1 MRQAGAGARIAGSA
15 LAVAIAV
22 WLIPASIHIVGWR
35 GTRADVV
42 AFVPPVSRL
51 WWGLVAAAIIL
62 AALRL
67 TARGPVS
74 LSSFARGVSPLLMLL
89 AWTIPY
95 IPGLAIRFPL
105 LLVMTGPGRWIIAA
119 TALAGALWSLRQPG
133 DVTAPIA
140 AWATPR
146 RVCLCTFIVYASLGW
161 YVTRATGPLGDE
173 PQYLT
178 LAHSL
183 LVDHDIAIGNNFDAR
198 DYRLFYQGPIKPHLA
213 APGINDKVYTF
224 HAPGTAAIVLP
235 GYAIA
240 GYRGAV
246 LTMALVAALAV
257 AVQFRLALA
266 LAGPHAALL
275 SWFATAFTIPFAPF
289 SWSIY
294 SEMPAALLTALAA
307 WWMWSPLPRA
317 RIWWLRGMALA
328 VFPWLHLKFVLLFIC
343 LVASLAL
350 RLRRHIGAAIAL
362 ASPLALSVMLWLFS
376 YYVRYGVFNPI
387 KPYQT
392 GSGGDVQLNVAN
404 SLRVTLGLL
413 FDRAFGVLP
422 YSPIFFLV
430 VVGWWYLIRDR
441 NTRGLAVGLTAA
453 LAVFLASLTR
463 TFGWWGGSS
472 APARFLVPAVPLVA
486 PMLAMGFR
494 GLRQSAWRALGLLAL
509 LWSIGSLV
517 AMTAVPSMRLLY
529 NSRESTGRLTE
540 AIQGDGPL
548 SFVLPS
554 FIGVDWHAGIP
565 GLAWWFGAVLC
576 GIVAAQILGRPRR
589 RTEAPFGLWMSA
601 AVVGAFLVVESIG
614 AGGLLTKNDRLETA
628 RNGRGRL
635 LAHYDGGNLIAKDL
649 SDGRRLNEAEVLERG
664 RIAVQNPYPLADDE
678 SRDRGETETLPA
690 GTYEAL
696 VWFGG
701 GFERRGEFLV
711 SDRRTRRTLGRKR
724 GTLSNP
730 SSVTFALDAPVSN
743 VTFLVRGD
751 TLAADVVRLEIRP
764 LTIVPRTARR

>member
-1 MRQAGAGARIAGSA
+1 MRQAWAGARIAGSA
-15 LAVAIAV
+15 LAVTIAV

-35 GTRADVV
+35 GSRAEVV
-42 AFVPPVSRL
+42 AFMPPVSRL
-51 WWGLVAAAIIL
+51 WWGLVAAGTIL
-62 AALRL
+62 GALRL
-67 TARGPVS
+67 TARGTVS
-74 LSSFARGVSPLLMLL
+74 LSSFAGGVSPLLMLF

-95 IPGLAIRFPL
+95 MPGVATRFPGL
-105 LLVMTGPGRWIIAA
+105 LVLTGPGRWIVPAA
-119 TALAGALWSLRQPG
+119 AFSGALWSLRQPG
-133 DVTAPIA
+133 DVAAPIA

-146 RVCLCTFIVYASLGW
+146 RVFLCTLVVYAGLGW
-161 YVTRATGPLGDE
+161 HVTRATGPLGDE
-173 PQYLT
+173 PQYLI

-213 APGINDKVYTF
+213 APGINDKVHTF

-275 SWFATAFTIPFAPF
+275 TWFATGFTIPFAPF

-328 VFPWLHLKFVLLFIC
+328 IFPWLHLKFILLFIC

-350 RLRRHIGAAIAL
+350 RLRRHIGSAIAL
-362 ASPLALSVMLWLFS
+362 AAPLALSVMVWLYSF
-376 YYVRYGVFNPI
+376 YVRYGGFNPI
-387 KPYQT
+387 RPYQT
-392 GSGGDVQLNVAN
+392 DSGGEVQLNVAN
-404 SLRVTLGLL
+404 SIRVILGLL

-422 YSPIFFLV
+422 YSPIFLLV

-453 LAVFLASLTR
+453 LAVLLASLTR
-463 TFGWWGGSS
+463 TFGWWGGAS
-472 APARFLVPAVPLVA
+472 APARFLVPAVPLVV
-486 PMLAMGFR
+486 PMLAVAFR
-494 GLRQSAWRALGLLAL
+494 ELRQPAWRALGLLAL
-509 LWSIGSLV
+509 FWSIGSFV
-517 AMTAVPSMRLLY
+517 AMTAIPSMRLLY
-529 NSRESTGRLTE
+529 NGRTSTGRLFETM
-540 AIQGDGPL
+540 QGDGPV

-554 FIGVDWHAGIP
+554 FVSSDWQSALP
-565 GLAWWFGAVLC
+565 SLAVSVVAALC
-576 GIVAAQILGRPRR
+576 GAAAAVALHRLSRRSSPLGP
-589 RTEAPFGLWMSA
+589 LWMSA
-601 AVVGAFLVVESIG
+601 AAVGVFLLVESIG
-614 AGGLLTKNDRLETA
+614 AAGLLTRNDRLEVA

-635 LAHYDGGNLIAKDL
+635 LAHYDGDNLMAKNL
-649 SDGRRLNEAEVLERG
+649 SDGHRLDAAEVLERG
-664 RIAVQNPYPLADDE
+664 RITVPHPWPLADDE

-696 VWFGG
+696 AWFGG
-701 GFERRGEFLV
+701 GLERRGEFLV
-711 SDRRTRRTLGRKR
+711 SDRRTRRTLGRER
-724 GTLSNP
+724 GVLSNP